1 MSNAQVLYLQH
12 LVTKKLCQDE
22 ESPRKLI
29 AHYSLWHRLQ
39 PLVVEADNEISENQ
53 GALFKAIEETA
64 SWLGKENRGRMRDFE
79 EEIGERLA
87 CLNLASESA
96 QADRP
101 RWRGKRDFCAE
112 IELVDI

>member
-22 ESPRKLI
+22 KSPRKLI
-29 AHYSLWHRLQ
+29 AHYSLRHRLQ

-53 GALFKAIEETA
+53 GALCKAIEETA
-64 SWLGKENRGRMRDFE
+64 SWLRKENRGRMRDFE

-87 CLNLASESA
+87 CLNLTSESA
-96 QADRP
+96 QANRP
-101 RWRGKRDFCAE
+101 
-112 IELVDI
+112 

>member
-1 MSNAQVLYLQH
+1 
-12 LVTKKLCQDE
+12 
-22 ESPRKLI
+22 
-29 AHYSLWHRLQ
+29 
-39 PLVVEADNEISENQ
+39 
-53 GALFKAIEETA
+53 
-64 SWLGKENRGRMRDFE
+64 MRDFE